1 MLGRRPER
9 HLNLNPES
17 GVADERTVVMM
28 CIIACMNEANN
39 ADNAEGTSDLA
50 AINTMLA
57 LDRTLLAWMRTA
69 LTLIG
74 FGFTLAK
81 FVHDM
86 IEHGMLHGVK
96 PYYPRT
102 VGFILM
108 GLGVATLI
116 GGGWEYVKLAK
127 RVKPDAT
134 VWSVSL
140 VVSSIV
146 VVLALVLMVSLMTD
160 LSIH

>member
-1 MLGRRPER
+1 MPA
-9 HLNLNPES
+9 ES
-17 GVADERTVVMM
+17 DSRSGG
-28 CIIACMNEANN
+28 N
-39 ADNAEGTSDLA
+39 DLA

-96 PYYPRT
+96 PWYPRT

-116 GGGWEYVKLAK
+116 GGMIEYVKLAK
-127 RVKPDAT
+127 TVKPGAPT
-134 VWSVSL
+134 WSISL
-140 VVSSIV
+140 VVSGV
-146 VVLALVLMVSLMTD
+146 VAILAIVLMVSLTTE
-160 LSIH
+160 LSTP